1 MAISFPNSPKALRI
15 EKQPHDDRL
24 YTFECGADDLKVGVV
39 TLASGSL
46 GSQAKAGNVPAGA
59 DLTVGGV
66 TVSGTRF
73 QVKIGGGTDGEDYKL
88 QFRFLDSLGG
98 AIEYDIV
105 FLVRD

>member
-1 MAISFPNSPKALRI
+1 MTFSFPESPKALRI

-46 GSQAKAGNVPAGA
+46 HSQVKAGNVPGSADMTAG
-59 DLTVGGV
+59 GI

-73 QVKIGGGTDGEDYKL
+73 QVKLGGGTHGEDYKL
-88 QFRFLDSLGG
+88 QFRFVDSLGG
-98 AIEYDIV
+98 AIEYDII